1 MAGGWRHGLGVC
13 LAGLGLLAAGS
24 QLQGWLPGDHDEPI
38 GDPHIRTGAVG
49 DVIDLRTADVT
60 VEEVTGS
67 PAIFEYDDG
76 MLSPGLWVVATYTV
90 VAKQENTMIAFA
102 ELEDATGRVW
112 ALDGGR
118 NQNRCIES
126 PPDLAAHCAVYFEVP
141 PDALPSLVLRLAR
154 RSDDTRFDVVAEVD
168 LGLTRADAAEFADAE
183 PIAVLQPTLGEE
195 EAS

>member
-1 MAGGWRHGLGVC
+1 MAGRWRHGLTVC
-13 LAGLGLLAAGS
+13 LAGLGLLVAGS
-24 QLQGWLPGDHDEPI
+24 QLQGWLPGDHDEPLA
-38 GDPHIRTGAVG
+38 DPHIRTGAVG
-49 DVIDLRTADVT
+49 EVIDLRTADVT
-60 VEEVTGS
+60 VEDVTGAR
-67 PAIFEYDDG
+67 AIFEYDDG

-102 ELEDATGRVW
+102 ELEDASGRIW
-112 ALDGGR
+112 AVSGR
-118 NQNRCIES
+118 NKNMCVES

-168 LGLTRADAAEFADAE
+168 LGLTSADAAAFARAE
-183 PIAVLQPTLGEE
+183 PIEVLQPTLGEE